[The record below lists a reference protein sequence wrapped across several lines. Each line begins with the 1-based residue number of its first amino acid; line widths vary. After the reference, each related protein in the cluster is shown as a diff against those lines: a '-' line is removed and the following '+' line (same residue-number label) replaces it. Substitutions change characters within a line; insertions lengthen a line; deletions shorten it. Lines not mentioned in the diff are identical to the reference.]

1 LPGRRSSPGRRSCAR
16 ANDGYFDDA
25 RVQIDHL
32 VGNDPAHAISL
43 GPVKAWWEGKVA
55 GVDPAP
61 DVVRLGLASDLE
73 MLGITQLPKFL
84 YGPACMHAV
93 YDANCT
99 LSKAAF
105 TLTGT
110 ASGVP
115 TTTTVPT
122 ASGALTAKAA
132 GYFNLGVL
140 VFTSGALTGV
150 RRAVRD
156 WSSNTFTLYL
166 PLPSA
171 PAAGDAISVYPGCA
185 RTKLDCGPTGSGG
198 KFNEPRQLP
207 RLRERAD
214 RRGRT
219 MRARGDPSTDPG
231 GDPTD
236 PSMRPP
242 RGDGAGGA
250 GAGNGGGRGALPST
264 VPGTVSETGNPIPIA
279 YGTVRLGL
287 QVLERYPYSVGSQTN
302 VWLANHAYN
311 VGDVV
316 IANGNV
322 YVCTAQGTSFPE
334 HVYPRLR
341 DHRERRHPATRS
353 TTRSI
358 WRSA

>member
-1 LPGRRSSPGRRSCAR
+1 VQLAGAALLSGQTVVRR

-99 LSKAAF
+99 LNKATF

-122 ASGALTAKAA
+122 ASVALTAKAA

-198 KFNEPRQLP
+198 KFNNLVNFRGFVNVPIGEGANNGEPVRSGRQIREAIHTSRRSDLRAAMGRAAQVRGTEVVAARCRRPFRAPSP
-207 RLRERAD
+207 RR
-214 RRGRT
+214 
-219 MRARGDPSTDPG
+219 
-231 GDPTD
+231 
-236 PSMRPP
+236 
-242 RGDGAGGA
+242 
-250 GAGNGGGRGALPST
+250 
-264 VPGTVSETGNPIPIA
+264 
-279 YGTVRLGL
+279 
-287 QVLERYPYSVGSQTN
+287 
-302 VWLANHAYN
+302 
-311 VGDVV
+311 
-316 IANGNV
+316 
-322 YVCTAQGTSFPE
+322 
-334 HVYPRLR
+334 
-341 DHRERRHPATRS
+341 ATRS
-353 TTRSI
+353 RFPTGRCASGCRCSNAIRTASDRRRTCGWRITPTT
-358 WRSA
+358 SATS

>member
-1 LPGRRSSPGRRSCAR
+1 VSKTAPAAVSTFLASLPGRTNPAWRADLVTVTLLDGTILRWTTADLPLVVSGNTYLAKSSTPFLSRGNRRDTSQLQVDGISVQLAGAALLSGQTVVRR

-61 DVVRLGLASDLE
+61 DVVRLGLASAISRCSASRSSRSSSTAGL
-73 MLGITQLPKFL
+73 
-84 YGPACMHAV
+84 HARRLRRELHAQQGDV
-93 YDANCT
+93 HLDGHR
-99 LSKAAF
+99 L
-105 TLTGT
+105 
-110 ASGVP
+110 GVP

-122 ASGALTAKAA
+122 ASVALTAKAA

-198 KFNEPRQLP
+198 KFNNLVNF
-207 RLRERAD
+207 
-214 RRGRT
+214 RGFVNVPI
-219 MRARGDPSTDPG
+219 GE
-231 GDPTD
+231 
-236 PSMRPP
+236 
-242 RGDGAGGA
+242 GA
-250 GAGNGGGRGALPST
+250 N
-264 VPGTVSETGNPIPIA
+264 
-279 YGTVRLGL
+279 
-287 QVLERYPYSVGSQTN
+287 
-302 VWLANHAYN
+302 
-311 VGDVV
+311 
-316 IANGNV
+316 
-322 YVCTAQGTSFPE
+322 
-334 HVYPRLR
+334 
-341 DHRERRHPATRS
+341 
-353 TTRSI
+353 
-358 WRSA
+358 

>member
-1 LPGRRSSPGRRSCAR
+1 VTVTLLDGTILRWTTADLPLVVGGNTYLAKSSTPFLSRGNRRDTSQLQVDGISVQLAGAALLSGQTVVRR

-99 LSKAAF
+99 LNKATF

-122 ASGALTAKAA
+122 ASVALTAKAA

-140 VFTSGALTGV
+140 VFTSGALSGV

-166 PLPSA
+166 PLLSA

-198 KFNEPRQLP
+198 KFNNLVNF
-207 RLRERAD
+207 
-214 RRGRT
+214 RGFVNVPV
-219 MRARGDPSTDPG
+219 GE
-231 GDPTD
+231 
-236 PSMRPP
+236 
-242 RGDGAGGA
+242 GA
-250 GAGNGGGRGALPST
+250 N
-264 VPGTVSETGNPIPIA
+264 
-279 YGTVRLGL
+279 
-287 QVLERYPYSVGSQTN
+287 
-302 VWLANHAYN
+302 
-311 VGDVV
+311 
-316 IANGNV
+316 
-322 YVCTAQGTSFPE
+322 
-334 HVYPRLR
+334 
-341 DHRERRHPATRS
+341 
-353 TTRSI
+353 
-358 WRSA
+358 

>member
-1 LPGRRSSPGRRSCAR
+1 MSKIAPAGVSTFLASLPGRTSPAWRSDLVSVTLLDGTILRWTTADLNLVVGGNTYLAKSSTPFLSRGNRRETSQLQVDGISVNLAGAALLSGQTVCRR

-43 GPVKAWWEGKVA
+43 GPIMAWWEGKVA

-73 MLGITQLPKFL
+73 QLGVAQLPQFRF
-84 YGPACMHAV
+84 GPACLHAV
-93 YDANCT
+93 YDLNCT
-99 LSKAAF
+99 LNKATF

-122 ASGALTAKAA
+122 ASAALTAKAA

-150 RRAVRD
+150 RRAVKS
-156 WSSNTFTLYL
+156 WTSNTFTLYL

-198 KFNEPRQLP
+198 KFNNLVNF
-207 RLRERAD
+207 
-214 RRGRT
+214 RGFVHVPISEG
-219 MRARGDPSTDPG
+219 AR
-231 GDPTD
+231 
-236 PSMRPP
+236 
-242 RGDGAGGA
+242 
-250 GAGNGGGRGALPST
+250 
-264 VPGTVSETGNPIPIA
+264 
-279 YGTVRLGL
+279 
-287 QVLERYPYSVGSQTN
+287 
-302 VWLANHAYN
+302 
-311 VGDVV
+311 
-316 IANGNV
+316 
-322 YVCTAQGTSFPE
+322 
-334 HVYPRLR
+334 
-341 DHRERRHPATRS
+341 
-353 TTRSI
+353 
-358 WRSA
+358 

>member
-1 LPGRRSSPGRRSCAR
+1 MSKTAPAAVSTFLASLRSGPAWRADLVTLSLSDGTFLRYTSADLPSGLPLIVGGNSYAKGPFLSRGNRRDTSQLQVDGISVQLAGAALLSGQTVVRR

-84 YGPACMHAV
+84 YAPACSHAV
-93 YDANCT
+93 YDANCG
-99 LSKAAF
+99 LSKATF

-122 ASGALTAKAA
+122 ASVALTAKAA

-198 KFNEPRQLP
+198 KFNNLVNF
-207 RLRERAD
+207 
-214 RRGRT
+214 RGFVNVPI
-219 MRARGDPSTDPG
+219 GE
-231 GDPTD
+231 
-236 PSMRPP
+236 
-242 RGDGAGGA
+242 GA
-250 GAGNGGGRGALPST
+250 
-264 VPGTVSETGNPIPIA
+264 
-279 YGTVRLGL
+279 
-287 QVLERYPYSVGSQTN
+287 
-302 VWLANHAYN
+302 H
-311 VGDVV
+311 
-316 IANGNV
+316 
-322 YVCTAQGTSFPE
+322 
-334 HVYPRLR
+334 
-341 DHRERRHPATRS
+341 
-353 TTRSI
+353 
-358 WRSA
+358 

>member
-1 LPGRRSSPGRRSCAR
+1 VDGISVQLAGAALLSGQTVVRR

-84 YGPACMHAV
+84 YGAGLHARRLRRELHAQQGGV
-93 YDANCT
+93 HAHRHR
-99 LSKAAF
+99 L
-105 TLTGT
+105 
-110 ASGVP
+110 GVP

-122 ASGALTAKAA
+122 ASVALTAKAA

-185 RTKLDCGPTGSGG
+185 RTKLDCGPTGAAGSS
-198 KFNEPRQLP
+198 
-207 RLRERAD
+207 
-214 RRGRT
+214 RT
-219 MRARGDPSTDPG
+219 SST
-231 GDPTD
+231 
-236 PSMRPP
+236 
-242 RGDGAGGA
+242 
-250 GAGNGGGRGALPST
+250 
-264 VPGTVSETGNPIPIA
+264 
-279 YGTVRLGL
+279 
-287 QVLERYPYSVGSQTN
+287 
-302 VWLANHAYN
+302 
-311 VGDVV
+311 
-316 IANGNV
+316 
-322 YVCTAQGTSFPE
+322 
-334 HVYPRLR
+334 
-341 DHRERRHPATRS
+341 
-353 TTRSI
+353 
-358 WRSA
+358 SAAS